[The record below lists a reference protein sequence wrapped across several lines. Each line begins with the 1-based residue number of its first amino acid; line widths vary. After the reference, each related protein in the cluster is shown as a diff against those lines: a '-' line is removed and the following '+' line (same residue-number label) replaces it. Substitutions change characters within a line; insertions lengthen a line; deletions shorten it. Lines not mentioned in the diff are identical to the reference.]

1 MVRGAWLVDWEQ
13 GPDPSYPHCGTGAV
27 DSPPEMQKDRK
38 KGLILGGDYSKALFS
53 LSYSDN
59 SSRILISGERF
70 STGLFFQRPW
80 SSGIIGRVQEGEA
93 VVLIQILA
101 VRISGGGSQSPI
113 SAGHPLPCCLLT
125 LSAFQCKAHLPSC
138 LATLVCVLSTPLFRD
153 IDYVAKHALQPY
165 CRRMTMIA
173 GVSASVHRGHGGQGE
188 EAGA

>member
-13 GPDPSYPHCGTGAV
+13 GLDPSYPHCGTGAV

-80 SSGIIGRVQEGEA
+80 SSGIIGSTGRRCCGFNPDSRSEDFRWWLTVTHICRPPSA
-93 VVLIQILA
+93 LLPAHVVCLPM
-101 VRISGGGSQSPI
+101 QSSP
-113 SAGHPLPCCLLT
+113 ALL
-125 LSAFQCKAHLPSC
+125 LRRFGLCPQ
-138 LATLVCVLSTPLFRD
+138 
-153 IDYVAKHALQPY
+153 HA
-165 CRRMTMIA
+165 I
-173 GVSASVHRGHGGQGE
+173 V
-188 EAGA
+188 